1 MSVTQSGVTHCGRLR
16 YAVHLV
22 GWMFTNRL
30 ACYGSMVCVSPPPS
44 TWAAERPRYWRH
56 EARQG
61 LRDCEAYLR
70 RPPRSRTDENA
81 QPT

>member
-22 GWMFTNRL
+22 GWMFTNGL
-30 ACYGSMVCVSPPPS
+30 ACYGSMVCVAP
-44 TWAAERPRYWRH
+44 H